1 MKNTETVS
9 QTDGNEKWLE
19 KLYEA
24 RQRRGKERERG
35 KERDRTKKR
44 KAEQRTAHEANEAN

>member
-1 MKNTETVS
+1 MMKKSMMKNTETVS

-24 RQRRGKERERG
+24 K
-35 KERDRTKKR
+35 
-44 KAEQRTAHEANEAN
+44 